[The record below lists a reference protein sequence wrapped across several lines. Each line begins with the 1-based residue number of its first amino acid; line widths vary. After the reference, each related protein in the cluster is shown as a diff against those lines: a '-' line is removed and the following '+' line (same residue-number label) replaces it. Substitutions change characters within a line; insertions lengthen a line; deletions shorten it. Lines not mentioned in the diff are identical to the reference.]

1 MTTKGIGDGR
11 ELWQVETVG
20 SLWCHLSILGLRM
33 VGQKPIK
40 LIVDEAEGFMDSGP
54 CTCFDE
60 AEGFM
65 QFNPAHGRV

>member
-1 MTTKGIGDGR
+1 MGP
-11 ELWQVETVG
+11 
-20 SLWCHLSILGLRM
+20 LWCHLSILGLRM

-40 LIVDEAEGFMDSGP
+40 LIVDEAEDFMDSGP

-65 QFNPAHGRV
+65 QFDPAHGRV

>member
-1 MTTKGIGDGR
+1 MGP
-11 ELWQVETVG
+11 
-20 SLWCHLSILGLRM
+20 LWCHLSILGLRM
-33 VGQKPIK
+33 VGQKSIK

-65 QFNPAHGRV
+65 QFDPAHGRV